1 MASNKQLSLGNH
13 PNSKLEAP
21 AKLIFGE
28 KISFSSTIIRRLET
42 TCMTFYHL
50 SFVRINVI
58 NLGVFCGPL
67 FKTFVSLLRFSK
79 QLRG

>member
-21 AKLIFGE
+21 AMLILGE
-28 KISFSSTIIRRLET
+28 KYLLVYNYSGTLGCFA
-42 TCMTFYHL
+42 CF
-50 SFVRINVI
+50 

-67 FKTFVSLLRFSK
+67 FRTFVSFVWA
-79 QLRG
+79 